1 LLNNLHNYHSRLR
14 PACTE
19 QTFFAAFRFRFNAGT
34 GSKIYK
40 LTIADVFENF
50 FAVNVVIN
58 ILNRWNTM
66 RNGFDTLEDAKNY
79 IKHLLHAEAS
89 AKAELLHGGL

>member
-1 LLNNLHNYHSRLR
+1 MGKRFTLLYKLGGY
-14 PACTE
+14 
-19 QTFFAAFRFRFNAGT
+19 G
-34 GSKIYK
+34 IYK
-40 LTIADVFENF
+40 DKKY
-50 FAVNVVIN
+50 NVVIN

>member
-1 LLNNLHNYHSRLR
+1 MGKRFTLLYKLGG
-14 PACTE
+14 C
-19 QTFFAAFRFRFNAGT
+19 G
-34 GSKIYK
+34 IYK
-40 LTIADVFENF
+40 DKKY
-50 FAVNVVIN
+50 NVVIS

-66 RNGFDTLEDAKNY
+66 QNGFDTLNDAKNY